1 MSLPEHLYHA
11 APLHYVPAIL
21 ASGALLPVADLIAHG
36 ILPRATAARRDRKLG
51 LQAYAHLSPKSR
63 TPLLAD
69 KLRKGYPHALFV
81 FDGPGAL
88 ALPGAAVVPYNP
100 KSWRHREDFA
110 PVSDPMERA
119 ALLFAHASGR
129 YPSLE
134 IVAPGPVPLSLALRL
149 AFVNSEECLA
159 VRDVIA
165 AVGIESAV
173 SMAVDPDLFPRPDE
187 PYRPSTLDET
197 ETYFAACRAA
207 RRLLP
212 APKIAFD

>member
-1 MSLPEHLYHA
+1 MPFPEHLYHA

-21 ASGALLPVADLIAHG
+21 ASGALLPVADLIARG

-88 ALPGAAVVPYNP
+88 ALPGAAAVPYNP

-110 PVSDPMERA
+110 PVPDPVERA
-119 ALLFAHASGR
+119 ALLTAHASGR

-134 IVAPGPVPLSLALRL
+134 IVVPGPVPLSLALHL
-149 AFVNSEECLA
+149 AFVAPAELQA
-159 VRDVIA
+159 IRDVIA
-165 AVGIESAV
+165 AAGIESAV
-173 SMAVDPDLFPRPDE
+173 SMTIAPDLFPQPAE
-187 PYRPSTLDET
+187 PYRPVTLDEI
-197 ETYFAACRAA
+197 EAYFAACRAA